1 MRNNKKLYIGVIFIL
16 TIVIIGLSYAWFNAI
31 LSGNDSAKENVVVA
45 GTLKLSYTD
54 SNEISLENAVPGA
67 TFTKTIKVKNT
78 GTLPAAYN
86 IIWQEL
92 TNTILR
98 NELVLSAT
106 CKRLNASGEVEGT
119 CNSIEETPIRA
130 KRIIKNISIESN
142 ITHEYTITVLFK
154 NTGSNQ
160 NYNMKKV
167 FNGKFGIEE
176 YVDNAVYCN
185 TDVELTQGATYVN
198 GQYTYK
204 YMQESDY
211 KILQGR
217 PLDNWVNI
225 DVDGWGVA
233 LTDKIST
240 DAVTSELCTYIN
252 DKPVVSMNRMFF
264 NSKANSIDLSSFNT
278 SNVVN
283 MTAMFYSSSV
293 QSIDLSNFD
302 TSKVTDMRYM
312 FSGGQTVSITGLE
325 YFNTSNVTD
334 MGNMFNNNKITELN
348 LNNFDTS
355 NVTDMSYMFKN
366 FLGNTLNLSSFD
378 TSNVINMDGMFYSSK
393 ILELDLSNFDTSKVT
408 DMRYMFSDS
417 AVTSLDL
424 SSFDTSNVTNMSYM
438 FYKSAVTSLDLS
450 NFDTSKVKSML
461 RMFSGSALTSLDL
474 SSFDTSN
481 VTNMSYMFSGATN
494 LKTIYASDKFSLD
507 NVTSSSSMFDSC
519 TSLVG
524 GSGTKYDSTK
534 TDKTYAHID
543 GGTSNP
549 GYFTNIADKK

>member
-312 FSGGQTVSITGLE
+312 FS
-325 YFNTSNVTD
+325 
-334 MGNMFNNNKITELN
+334 
-348 LNNFDTS
+348 
-355 NVTDMSYMFKN
+355 
-366 FLGNTLNLSSFD
+366 
-378 TSNVINMDGMFYSSK
+378 
-393 ILELDLSNFDTSKVT
+393 
-408 DMRYMFSDS
+408 DS
-417 AVTSLDL
+417 AV
-424 SSFDTSNVTNMSYM
+424 
-438 FYKSAVTSLDLS
+438 
-450 NFDTSKVKSML
+450 
-461 RMFSGSALTSLDL
+461 TSLDL